1 MCLKTWH
8 RSNMI
13 PIPMEQCIKINV
25 ENEQDQTYKTLLY
38 KQIHWC
44 NERKNANIILN
55 RAKNLYNRVINR
67 KLPQRIIDR
76 CCDFKVLEE
85 KSQQYK

>member
-1 MCLKTWH
+1 
-8 RSNMI
+8 MI
-13 PIPMEQCIKINV
+13 PIPMKQCIKIDV

-44 NERKNANIILN
+44 NERENANIILN
-55 RAKNLYNRVINR
+55 RAKNLYNRVINK

-76 CCDFKVLEE
+76 CCDFKMLEE

>member
-1 MCLKTWH
+1 
-8 RSNMI
+8 MI
-13 PIPMEQCIKINV
+13 PIPMEQSIKIDV
-25 ENEQDQTYKTLLY
+25 ENEQDETYKILLY

-44 NERKNANIILN
+44 NERKNANVILN
-55 RAKNLYNRVINR
+55 RAKNLYNRVINK

-76 CCDFKVLEE
+76 CCDFKMLEE

>member
-1 MCLKTWH
+1 
-8 RSNMI
+8 MI
-13 PIPMEQCIKINV
+13 PIPMEQCIKIDV

-55 RAKNLYNRVINR
+55 RAKNLYNRVIN
-67 KLPQRIIDR
+67 K
-76 CCDFKVLEE
+76 
-85 KSQQYK
+85 